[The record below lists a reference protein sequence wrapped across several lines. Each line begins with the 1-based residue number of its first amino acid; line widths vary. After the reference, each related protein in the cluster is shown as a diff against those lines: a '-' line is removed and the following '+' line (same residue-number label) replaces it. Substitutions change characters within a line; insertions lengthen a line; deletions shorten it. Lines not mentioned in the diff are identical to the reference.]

1 MIFIQSE
8 LNLSGSSRSLE
19 ALFKLL
25 NPSKVIT
32 FKSDQLFDYLPLK
45 KIRGG
50 KIRRDYKSIYYFL
63 FGFFTTF
70 KELYSKKDEI
80 ILINSLISTQW
91 LFSCLLL
98 KRRLGPIIIIVR
110 ENELTYNKLFYKVH
124 TVLANLCASRL
135 VFVSEKVVN
144 SNFDSNKVSIIPNYI
159 NTEAFIECNSNNYDI
174 VGIFPINHAKGADIW
189 LKLIKFY
196 LKNSLVQKVLLVG
209 KSQSKLLDSQIQDL
223 KSEFPN
229 SFSYQEKITD
239 VSLIL
244 SSSKFLLHC
253 SRFEA
258 LPRVVMESCFYGCIP
273 VAYDIGGTSDL
284 IPKKIKPQLLTDSCD
299 YESFKS
305 IFDECLKLSDE
316 KIKNIVNENK
326 QHIKES
332 FSQQKI
338 ASLWKIFLAKI

>member
-32 FKSDQLFDYLPLK
+32 FNSDPLFDYLPIK

-50 KIRRDYKSIYYFL
+50 KITRNYKSIYYFL
-63 FGFFTTF
+63 LGFFTTF
-70 KELYSKKDEI
+70 KELYSKKDEV

-91 LFSCLLL
+91 LFSSILL
-98 KRRLGPIIIIVR
+98 KRRLGPVIIIVR
-110 ENELTYNKLFYKVH
+110 ENELTYNKFFYKVH

-159 NTEAFIECNSNNYDI
+159 NTKGLIDCNSNNYDV
-174 VGIFPINHAKGADIW
+174 VGIFPINNAKGADIW

-196 LKNSLVQKVLLVG
+196 LKNSLVQKVLLIG
-209 KSQSKLLDSQIQDL
+209 KSQTKSLGLKIQAL
-223 KSEFPN
+223 KSQFPN
-229 SFSYQEKITD
+229 SFSYQEKISD

-244 SSSKFLLHC
+244 SSCKFLLHC

-273 VAYDIGGTSDL
+273 VAYNIGGTSDL
-284 IPKKIKPQLLTDSCD
+284 IPEKIKPQLITNSCD
-299 YESFKS
+299 YKSFKS
-305 IFDECLKLSDE
+305 IFNECLKLSDE
-316 KIKNIVNENK
+316 EIENIVNDNK
-326 QHIKES
+326 EHIKEN

-338 ASLWKIFLAKI
+338 EYLWKILLAKI